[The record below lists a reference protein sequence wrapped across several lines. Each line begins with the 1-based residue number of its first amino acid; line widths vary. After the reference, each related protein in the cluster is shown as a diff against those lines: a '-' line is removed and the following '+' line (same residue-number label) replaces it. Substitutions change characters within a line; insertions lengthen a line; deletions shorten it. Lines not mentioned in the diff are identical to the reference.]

1 MRSLTSF
8 LLPKNIHLLIS
19 QKIRHAN
26 IHQKHTFW
34 VQGTYWHVFL
44 QPQTLDRIQVHS
56 FTAYIF
62 QSLLTS
68 LRNPGFH
75 LPKFCVWMN
84 EPVTQVHHTT
94 LLRKTVEVPWLFVN
108 YGEFQ
113 KDTLI
118 CKAEAEPLS
127 DCLLV
132 SSINVEIDKRDN
144 SQCYLNAFEWQ
155 SSKLVSSAS
164 LIAKDSSHFSTTD
177 KEFHKNHTD

>member
-1 MRSLTSF
+1 M
-8 LLPKNIHLLIS
+8 
-19 QKIRHAN
+19 
-26 IHQKHTFW
+26 
-34 VQGTYWHVFL
+34 FL
-44 QPQTLDRIQVHS
+44 QPQTLDRTQAHS

-75 LPKFCVWMN
+75 RPKFCVWMN
-84 EPVTQVHHTT
+84 EPVTRVHHTS
-94 LLRKTVEVPWLFVN
+94 LSWKIFEVPWLCVN

-127 DCLLV
+127 DCLFV
-132 SSINVEIDKRDN
+132 SSINLEIDKRDN
-144 SQCYLNAFEWQ
+144 SQCYLNVFEWQ
-155 SSKLVSSAS
+155 SSKGVSSAL
-164 LIAKDSSHFSTTD
+164 LIVKDNSHFSTTD